1 MNKVFHLS
9 YDYGNVIRFRVYP
22 QNNSVRI
29 DYKKDGNDY
38 PNIYIHE
45 LGGIEGNTFLVSC
58 GVAITIELARDL
70 WRHFVGNGWKAEK
83 IYENPNQP
91 CV

>member
-29 DYKKDGNDY
+29 DFKKDGNDY
-38 PNIYIHE
+38 PDIYIHE

-70 WRHFVGNGWKAEK
+70 WRHFVRNGWKAEK